1 MKRQKTS
8 VQGGFVEYNM
18 LYTDEINK
26 MIKSIKEIVEELNI
40 LLDAAKR
47 VDMEV
52 KFTITEN
59 KTQDVKAIIYN
70 MEDMTITSQFYTK
83 QEIL

>member
-8 VQGGFVEYNM
+8 VQGEFVEYNM

-26 MIKSIKEIVEELNI
+26 MIKSIREIVEELNI

>member
-8 VQGGFVEYNM
+8 VQGEFVEYNM

-26 MIKSIKEIVEELNI
+26 MTKSIKEIVEELNI

>member
-8 VQGGFVEYNM
+8 VQGEFVEYNM

-26 MIKSIKEIVEELNI
+26 MTKSIKEIVEELNI

-47 VDMEV
+47 VDIEV

>member
-1 MKRQKTS
+1 
-8 VQGGFVEYNM
+8 VEYNM

-26 MIKSIKEIVEELNI
+26 MTKSIKEIVEELNI

-47 VDMEV
+47 VDIEV